1 MILHALGV
9 AFFSAMIWICLRLE
23 LARIRAKKAQP
34 AEPYPIGRGNVA
46 QSEFREDAADTNA
59 TCVEGTGLDT

>member
-34 AEPYPIGRGNVA
+34 AETYSIVKGNVA
-46 QSEFREDAADTNA
+46 KSACREGGADANA